1 MIKKLLIPL
10 LVTTGLLVGCS
21 DKPMNFSC
29 TNTSNPRLPVSLS
42 ISNGGAK
49 LGFSTYKAECH
60 TLGNTTT
67 YAASKKECALAG
79 SDSTYSN
86 LVFDNVVFT
95 AYANDSSPGAST
107 QEIYTC
113 KKVD

>member
-1 MIKKLLIPL
+1 MKRLLIPL
-10 LVTTGLLVGCS
+10 MIASGLLIGCS

-29 TNTSNPRLPVSLS
+29 TNTANSALPKSLS
-42 ISNGGAK
+42 ISKGIAK
-49 LGFSTYKAECH
+49 LGFSTYKAACH
-60 TLGNTTT
+60 KLGNTTT
-67 YAASKKECALAG
+67 YAASKEECALAG

-95 AYANDSSPGAST
+95 AYANSSSPGAST